1 MESNTKIFLEIDINL
16 MSIYGYGYLKDLKYY
31 KFIAKTINLL
41 GHTPVPPYSL
51 IIRPDMYL
59 AVF

>member
-31 KFIAKTINLL
+31 NFIAKTI
-41 GHTPVPPYSL
+41 Y
-51 IIRPDMYL
+51 
-59 AVF
+59 